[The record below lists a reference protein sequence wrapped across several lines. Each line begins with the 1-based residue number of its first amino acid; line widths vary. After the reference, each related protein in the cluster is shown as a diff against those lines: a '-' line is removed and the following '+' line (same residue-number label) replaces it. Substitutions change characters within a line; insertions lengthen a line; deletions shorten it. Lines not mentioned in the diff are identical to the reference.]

1 MSRGNTDE
9 RIVKMQFDN
18 KEFEKGVHTTI
29 SSLTNLKKSLKLE
42 EGTEGLRKISE
53 YASKHFS
60 LGGIAGSIEAV
71 SSKFTALGI
80 AGITVLQDLTRKAI
94 QSGEKIMSAFTIDP
108 VKSGFRE
115 YETQI
120 NAVQTIL
127 ANTSSQGTTLEQV
140 NAALDELNRYADLT
154 IYNFTE
160 MTRNIGTFTAA
171 GVDLDTS
178 VSAIKGIANL
188 AAVSGSTSQQ
198 ASTAMYQLSQAL
210 AAGTVKL
217 MDWNSVVNAGMGGQ
231 VFQDA
236 LKDTA
241 RVHGIAIDQMI
252 KDEGSFRETLSKGW
266 LSSSILTETLQK
278 FTGDLTEA
286 QLRNI
291 GYTED
296 QITAIIKMGKTANDA
311 ATKVKTFTQLFDTL
325 SEAAQ
330 SGWTQSW
337 EYIIGDF
344 EEAKTF
350 LTGLSD
356 LFSDMINK
364 SADSRNSL
372 LEGALTSKKVTDE
385 DWNKLLKSGVA
396 GEKFQEALKETAR
409 LHNVAI
415 DDMVEKEGSFRATLK
430 NGWLSLDIL
439 TETLDRY
446 NGSVKISTTQIS
458 KNLEDLKKVAQEV
471 ISGKWANGDERKKKL
486 AEAGHD
492 YAAIQSMVNNLLLG
506 TEINIENLSEA
517 EQKAIGLTDEQA
529 QELKKLAEE
538 AKKTG
543 TPINELIQKLEK
555 PSGRELLLDSVNNTI
570 QTAIKLAGTLQEAY
584 RDIFPKM
591 TSEQLYGILETVN
604 KITDSVRRKV
614 TKDAPDLK
622 RTLKGL
628 FAILDVGKTI
638 IKDLAT
644 AGFEFLSKILGKT
657 DINLLKFTGDI
668 GDSLVGFRNWFKAN
682 DVFAKSLST
691 IADLAGTNVK
701 KFVDWLKSIK
711 EIPQVQKYLTKF
723 QNGFVSLYK
732 NGKNYWPALKSFVTD
747 FIDALKKMD
756 KVDLSNIK
764 KVIESFK
771 DKIENY
777 FPGINKKLD
786 SFAEV
791 LSWFQSQ
798 YENAVEKLGAGA
810 DEAKKK
816 ISTFTDFLK
825 EHINMWKIAGTALT
839 VFFSVS
845 LIKALKSITKLADT
859 ISEGIGSIK
868 GITEGL
874 NGVLAEWQK
883 TLKATQFEK
892 VARGIRTIAIAI
904 AILGGTLVVLSYM
917 DQDKL
922 TNSALVLGSLVLTFT
937 ALGAVLALL
946 NKKKFIGGDFT
957 KSAQS
962 LLMLSSSLFL
972 IVLALQ
978 QVAKISESGGNVW
991 EAVGVIGA
999 LTAGLAVIAGL
1010 LGKFVPKLSK
1020 GAFTLISFGL
1030 AINLLVLA
1038 LKSLTQLDLSSL
1050 ENQTETL
1057 VSILAGFGA
1066 IALMSSG
1073 ATWGSAGTIIAMA
1086 VSLELIVDVINKIT
1100 KINMDDVES
1109 HMSLFVDIIK
1119 GIAAIFVATKFAGK
1133 DAIKTGASLLL
1144 ISVAMELIVLIIQ
1157 QISKLEKM
1165 TSRQLGQVVTELSLV
1180 FLAMAVMLKST
1191 KLAGDNAIKAG
1202 VGLLAMSAAMGVMA
1216 AIVTMLGTMSP
1227 TYLKQAVL
1235 TVAAIGAVFV
1245 GLIAVTKLAG
1255 SNVKSIVAITGS
1267 LGALLALTAVFALI
1281 PSEGLGKAVAAVSA
1295 IAAMLAILVAS
1306 TKLATPSS
1314 ISTVM
1319 VMSVIVALLGVVL
1332 QQLCLMPMDNA
1343 LEVAAS
1349 LSVLLLSLSASMVIL
1364 SGMTPMYTL
1373 ILANIGKIVLILGAL
1388 SAVVA
1393 VLGWLYQQDGIENL
1407 LNGGIDFLGK
1417 LGEAIGAFVGGIA
1430 GGAIAKTSEAFPKV
1444 ADNISKFMQNMQ
1456 PFFEGL
1462 KGVDKNTVDAANS
1475 VAKIVLVLTAQTLVS
1490 SIVNFVR
1497 GKSSIPEFAG
1507 SLEDLGAGVKKF
1519 NDKVKGINSTAVKNG
1534 AEALSEIVK
1543 VADKIPNSGGLLG
1556 MLAGNNDI
1564 NDFAKMLSEA
1574 APNIVKYST
1583 SISNVNVDAIH
1594 NSVSAMEELFKIADI
1609 IPNSGG
1615 LVAVFTGDNTMS
1627 KFGKGL
1633 VEFGN
1638 YLVEYMNAIQGAN
1651 LAGIKIS
1658 TNQIM
1663 ALVDL
1668 ANEIN
1673 QTDTGNFANFGKALT
1688 SFGTNV
1694 VDNFASAFN
1703 VESTAKTRESG
1714 AMFITSLIN
1723 SINNNAPRANNA
1735 MTVFIRNLMLIVSN
1749 LMNSYYKMYY
1759 SSGSNNM
1766 AGFVQGQNSRMAYA
1780 QQSIRWM
1787 IGNIISICNA
1797 YYNSYYSSGS
1807 NNMAGYVRGQ
1817 NSRSNDTQNSI
1828 RWLMGN
1834 IVNTANSYSS
1844 SFYSVGQNMISG
1856 MVNGINSKASA
1867 AINAAASVAGG
1878 ALNAS
1883 KRVLMIKSP
1892 SREYMQVGKYSDEG
1906 FALGLLN
1913 NADVV
1918 EDASGSIAE
1927 KSLDSI
1933 RGVLSSI
1940 SAYLLSDIDSQ
1951 PTIRPVLDLTDIQNG
1966 AMRVNSILSG
1976 FSPEMMSGT
1985 IQITNRISR
1994 NIDRERNSFEEEHNV
2009 KKLVEAVLKLMD
2021 DKDDEPPTYN
2031 FYITGG
2037 DPQEIANEVS
2047 RILQKQ
2053 KERKDASWG

>member
-18 KEFEKGVHTTI
+18 KEFEKGVRTTI

-42 EGTEGLRKISE
+42 EGAEGLRKISE

-60 LGGIAGSIEAV
+60 LGGIANGIEAV
-71 SSKFTALGI
+71 SNRFTALGI
-80 AGITVLQDLTRKAI
+80 AGATVLQDLTRKAI

-108 VKSGFRE
+108 VKSGFQE

-120 NAVQTIL
+120 NAIQTIL

-178 VSAIKGIANL
+178 VAAIKGIANL

-266 LSSSILTETLQK
+266 LTSSILTETLQK
-278 FTGDLTEA
+278 FTGDLTES

-296 QITAIIKMGKTANDA
+296 QITAIIKMGKTANNA
-311 ATKVKTFTQLFDTL
+311 ATKVKTFTQLFNTL

-344 EEAKTF
+344 EEAQTF

-356 LFSDMINK
+356 LFSGIITK

-385 DWNKLLKSGVA
+385 DWNKLMKSGVA
-396 GEKFQEALKETAR
+396 GKEFQEALKETAR
-409 LHNVAI
+409 LHDVAI
-415 DDMVEKEGSFRATLK
+415 DDMVKKEGSFRATLK

-446 NGSVKISTTQIS
+446 NGSVETSTTQIS
-458 KNLEDLKKVAQEV
+458 RNLEDLKKVAQEV
-471 ISGKWANGDERKKKL
+471 ISGKWTNGDERKKKL
-486 AEAGHD
+486 AEAGYD
-492 YAAIQSMVNNLLLG
+492 YAAIQSIVNNLLTG

-517 EQKAIGLTDEQA
+517 EQKAIGLTDKQA

-591 TSEQLYGILETVN
+591 TSDQLYSILETIN
-604 KITDSVRRKV
+604 NLTDSVRRKV

-628 FAILDVGKTI
+628 FAVLDVGKTI

-668 GDSLVGFRNWFKAN
+668 GDSLVGFRNWFKEN
-682 DVFAKSLST
+682 DVFGKSLST

-701 KFVDWLKSIK
+701 KFADWVKSIK
-711 EIPQVQKYLTKF
+711 DIPQVQKYLTKF

-732 NGKNYWPALKSFVTD
+732 DGKNYWPALKRFVTD

-825 EHINMWKIAGTALT
+825 ENINMWKIAGTALT

-859 ISEGIGSIK
+859 IAEGIGSIK

-874 NGVLAEWQK
+874 NGVLTEWQK
-883 TLKATQFEK
+883 SLKATQFEK

-904 AILGGTLVVLSYM
+904 AILGGTLAVLSYM

-922 TNSALVLGSLVLTFT
+922 TNSAIVLGSLVLGFT
-937 ALGAVLALL
+937 ALGAVLTLL

-1057 VSILAGFGA
+1057 VSILAGFGVL
-1066 IALMSSG
+1066 ALMSSG

-1086 VSLELIVDVINKIT
+1086 ASLELIVDVINKIT

-1133 DAIKTGASLLL
+1133 DAIKAGASLLL

-1180 FLAMAVMLKST
+1180 FLAMKVMLKST

-1202 VGLLAMSAAMGVMA
+1202 VGLLAMSAAMGVIA
-1216 AIVTMLGTMSP
+1216 AIVTMLGTMP
-1227 TYLKQAVL
+1227 PAYLKQAVL
-1235 TVAAIGAVFV
+1235 TVSAIGTVFA

-1255 SNVKSIVAITGS
+1255 SNVKSIIAITGS

-1281 PSEGLGKAVAAVSA
+1281 PSDGLGKAVAAVSA
-1295 IAAMLAILVAS
+1295 VSAMLAILVAS

-1319 VMSVIVALLGVVL
+1319 AMSVIVALLGVVL

-1349 LSVLLLSLSASMVIL
+1349 LSVLLLSLSAAMVIL
-1364 SGMTPMYTL
+1364 SAPVPYTVIAANAKS
-1373 ILANIGKIVLILGAL
+1373 ILAIVGLMAAIVIAAGAL
-1388 SAVVA
+1388 YQLDVIKVV
-1393 VLGWLYQQDGIENL
+1393 

-1444 ADNISKFMQNMQ
+1444 ADNIAKFMQNMQ

-1490 SIVNFVR
+1490 GIVNFVR

-1519 NDKVKGINSTAVKNG
+1519 NDKVKGINVTAVKNG

-1543 VADKIPNSGGLLG
+1543 VAGKIPNSGGVLG
-1556 MLAGNNDI
+1556 WLAGDNDI

-1583 SISNVNVDAIH
+1583 SIANVNVDAIH

-1615 LVAVFTGDNTMS
+1615 IVSVFTGDNTMS

-1735 MTVFIRNLMLIVSN
+1735 MTAFIRNLMLIVSN

-1787 IGNIISICNA
+1787 LGNIITICNS
-1797 YYNSYYSSGS
+1797 YYNSYYSCGS

-1856 MVNGINSKASA
+1856 MVNGINSKASE
-1867 AINAAASVAGG
+1867 AIRAAASVAGG

-1927 KSLDSI
+1927 KALDSI

-1940 SAYLLSDIDSQ
+1940 SAYLSSDIDSQ

-1994 NIDRERNSFEEEHNV
+1994 NIDRERDSFEEHNV